1 MKPTPSSGKATPKEV
16 KGTSESSKAFDRPA
30 VEAKSDDT
38 PKKGKFVYRLR
49 IVQLA
54 RISLVLCGGY
64 AVAAPQKKQV
74 KRVKWADHFG
84 DPLSVSKMI
93 EGNSSQPSQEEAPD
107 ATVSWSDR
115 RRRDRLREKELLAQ
129 VK

>member
-1 MKPTPSSGKATPKEV
+1 M
-16 KGTSESSKAFDRPA
+16 
-30 VEAKSDDT
+30 
-38 PKKGKFVYRLR
+38 
-49 IVQLA
+49 
-54 RISLVLCGGY
+54 
-64 AVAAPQKKQV
+64 AAPQKKQV